1 MPHYCVDR
9 IARLLNEDAKS
20 VKGARVL
27 ILGVAYKADIDD
39 VRESPA
45 LLIIEQLRKKGAV
58 VAYHDPHVPDLGEEI
73 EGELQ
78 SVALTEGEIAR
89 ADCVVI
95 LTAHGAFDWPWIGQ
109 RARLIV
115 DTRNAMNGA
124 AVSGTLVKA

>member
-1 MPHYCVDR
+1 MLFR
-9 IARLLNEDAKS
+9 S
-20 VKGARVL
+20 
-27 ILGVAYKADIDD
+27 KADIDD

-78 SVALTEGEIAR
+78 SVDLTEGEIAR

-115 DTRNAMNGA
+115 DTRNALKGVECA
-124 AVSGTLVKA
+124 AQVIGL